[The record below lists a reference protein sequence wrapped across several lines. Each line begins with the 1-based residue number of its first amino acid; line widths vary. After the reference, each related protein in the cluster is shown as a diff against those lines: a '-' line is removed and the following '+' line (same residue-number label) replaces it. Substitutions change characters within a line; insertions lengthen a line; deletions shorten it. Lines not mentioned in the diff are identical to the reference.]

1 MARYKNITEM
11 LKSMDKL
18 SSRALQFDE
27 IVKRYNLQVIGY
39 EVKSSR
45 RLKIRAYVLV
55 DGDSTIYP
63 VDL

>member
-1 MARYKNITEM
+1 MARYKNVTKL